1 MKAIVLLNGEP
12 YRLRLKKDGYVY
24 CCDGA
29 YDWAK
34 DKIEIDENL
43 GDFDSIIELP
53 LPPPSYIYPAEKNY
67 TDGEIAVRRAIKRGA
82 DEIAIYGGFGGRS
95 DHFLGNL
102 HLLRLAHDLGAH
114 AKMIA
119 PKESITY
126 GEGYIDLSGL
136 NGQTLSIVPFGGDA
150 HIIESS
156 GLKYPLME
164 LDLKYGSTR
173 GISNI
178 AVSDKAHIVARGGV
192 LIIVN
197 VDDDMLCR
205 ILLQGGEGH

>member
-12 YRLRLKKDGYVY
+12 YRLQLKKDGYVY

-34 DKIEIDENL
+34 EKIEIDENL
-43 GDFDSIIELP
+43 GDFDSITESPI
-53 LPPPSYIYPAEKNY
+53 PSPSCIYPAEKNY
-67 TDGEIAVRRAIKRGA
+67 TDGEIAIRRAVKMGA
-82 DEIAIYGGFGGRS
+82 DEILIYGGFGKRA

-102 HLLRLAHDLGAH
+102 HLLRLAHDLGAR
-114 AKMIA
+114 AKMIS
-119 PKESITY
+119 PREYITY

-136 NGQTLSIVPFGGDA
+136 NGQTLSIVPFGADA
-150 HIIESS
+150 HIMESS

-173 GISNI
+173 GISNV
-178 AVSDKAHIVARGGV
+178 AVCEKAHIVARGGV
-192 LIIVN
+192 LVIVN
-197 VDDDMLCR
+197 KSIEKTL
-205 ILLQGGEGH
+205 